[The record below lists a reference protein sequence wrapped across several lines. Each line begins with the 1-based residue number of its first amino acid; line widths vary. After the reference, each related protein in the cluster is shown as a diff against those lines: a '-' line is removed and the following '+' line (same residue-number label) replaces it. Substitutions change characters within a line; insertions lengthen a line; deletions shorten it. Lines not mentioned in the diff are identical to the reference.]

1 MRFPTCRELE
11 DNILHCGYIFLD
23 NISTDI
29 CFGAATDINV
39 HSLFAAY
46 SGSIT
51 KPKVSYAELVAK
63 AQVMVSGLKNN
74 AQEVQ
79 KRGIDSEFTTLLEK
93 QCEEVIALN
102 NEQERLKAELKAK
115 TEEFVN
121 KLNAINEQ
129 MREATKVTKLAIPQA
144 RWREFGIETSR

>member
-1 MRFPTCRELE
+1 MAKSSR
-11 DNILHCGYIFLD
+11 
-23 NISTDI
+23 
-29 CFGAATDINV
+29 
-39 HSLFAAY
+39 
-46 SGSIT
+46 
-51 KPKVSYAELVAK
+51 PKVSYAELVAK

-115 TEEFVN
+115 TEEFVS

>member
-1 MRFPTCRELE
+1 MAKSSR
-11 DNILHCGYIFLD
+11 
-23 NISTDI
+23 
-29 CFGAATDINV
+29 
-39 HSLFAAY
+39 
-46 SGSIT
+46 
-51 KPKVSYAELVAK
+51 PKVSYAELVAK

-74 AQEVQ
+74 TQEVQ